1 LQAWRTLPS
10 CLANSSSPTLARM
23 IFCSL
28 VIVGVLS
35 KRRGRALRAP
45 TTPRP
50 ASASASAMTP
60 TVRLSLNY
68 CSKAI
73 AIHATPASANPSKA
87 NRRFR
92 AFLLPRV
99 GLRRLMITALA
110 LSATAIRHHGLTDKQ
125 NDRTRRRFKRAKVL
139 PRPGGSSRPA
149 GGRNPRRHQT

>member
-1 LQAWRTLPS
+1 MSVPTGNIAELLGQLQQAHLRSNDLLLLGHDRCPS
-10 CLANSSSPTLARM
+10 QNAE
-23 IFCSL
+23 
-28 VIVGVLS
+28 VG
-35 KRRGRALRAP
+35 RYATP

-73 AIHATPASANPSKA
+73 AIHAIPASANPSKA

-125 NDRTRRRFKRAKVL
+125 SDRTRRRFKLAKVL
-139 PRPGGSSRPA
+139 RRPGGSSRPA
-149 GGRNPRRHQT
+149 GGRNP